1 MSSKLQCAF
10 VTSLQDKG
18 MLGHR
23 TVEADS
29 GLWPVMSSILKS
41 GDTRTTLIDQF
52 PQMLRGLTTVHRT
65 GGYRHVGF
73 ETKSSCRFTYEDQ
86 CATAVNTFS
95 HLKDTSDVNKY
106 SGADSRGH
114 STAQD

>member
-1 MSSKLQCAF
+1 MCIFKRIHCDINPPLQT
-10 VTSLQDKG
+10 VRR
-18 MLGHR
+18 MLG
-23 TVEADS
+23 V
-29 GLWPVMSSILKS
+29 
-41 GDTRTTLIDQF
+41 
-52 PQMLRGLTTVHRT
+52 
-65 GGYRHVGF
+65 GYRHVGF

-106 SGADSRGH
+106 SGADSREH